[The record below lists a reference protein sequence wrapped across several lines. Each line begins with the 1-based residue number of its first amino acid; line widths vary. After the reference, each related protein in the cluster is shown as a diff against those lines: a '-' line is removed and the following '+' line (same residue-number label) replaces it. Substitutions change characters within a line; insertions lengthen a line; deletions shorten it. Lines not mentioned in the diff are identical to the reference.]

1 MKRVTARYCL
11 QQDIIS
17 VLSKSAKGYT
27 MKLFCL
33 GMPITGDVTRAEQKE
48 GNRDNCPMAGGT
60 GSGNQAEIGMERQR
74 CNWQRE
80 HRK

>member
-1 MKRVTARYCL
+1 M
-11 QQDIIS
+11 QIIDTLPRCGEEGCEEGDSS
-17 VLSKSAKGYT
+17 VL
-27 MKLFCL
+27 KLFCL